1 MFTQLDGRRP
11 QATDDVLDQT
21 SSASLKLS
29 ADRALDAVT
38 RLIDLIEIR
47 ALAIM
52 DSKQGKRRIRRG
64 NA

>member
-11 QATDDVLDQT
+11 QATDDDHDQT

-29 ADRALDAVT
+29 ADRALEAVT